1 MMKLKL
7 YLYVFKKNLHVN
19 SLKETRTEL
28 RIEVT
33 NDLSSKTLLISES
46 LDMLASWTDI
56 WRAAYKQSG
65 YTSEHVVSN
74 RRNTLLKNYIEK
86 GNMIVK
92 QRKSI
97 RCVDN
102 VKLWHWMIQDLL
114 KYNWARTYYRVQFF
128 SKWIY
133 IQYRRVWKHINKSVD
148 GCFSSLV
155 IMTDATLPRTKMLM
169 FKLILK
175 NNYPGLVIICFLLE
189 QKT

>member
-65 YTSEHVVSN
+65 YTSEHVVNN
-74 RRNTLLKNYIEK
+74 RRNTLLKKYIEK

-114 KYNWARTYYRVQFF
+114 KYNWARTYYKVQFF
-128 SKWIY
+128 LNEYTYSIGGSGN
-133 IQYRRVWKHINKSVD
+133 ISTN
-148 GCFSSLV
+148 
-155 IMTDATLPRTKMLM
+155 P
-169 FKLILK
+169 
-175 NNYPGLVIICFLLE
+175 
-189 QKT
+189 

>member
-65 YTSEHVVSN
+65 YTSEHVVNN
-74 RRNTLLKNYIEK
+74 RRNTLLINYIEK

-114 KYNWARTYYRVQFF
+114 SITEPEHITKYSFF
-128 SKWIY
+128 LNIY

-155 IMTDATLPRTKMLM
+155 ILTDSTLPRTKMLM